1 MTTQTINQTTTNVSK
16 PAPFVEGLG
25 TAFAGRL
32 APMLDPNKAV
42 DTSKFAPQVANQ
54 NALSQAALQQ
64 QATAS
69 GLGSLQF
76 GADGTVSGIGP
87 GTGLASYQPY
97 LDAASQAG
105 MGLSQAATAGQGAGN
120 QAIQGAG
127 LQAAALGMAGAA
139 GQNVGA
145 ANLRAAAGLTGPGA
159 SSAFMSPYQQQ
170 VIDATQASYQNQRA
184 QGRQSISD
192 AAITAGAYGGG
203 REGVQRG
210 VYDAQT
216 TLGAAQLEAD
226 LRAQN
231 FAQAQNQANT
241 AFGQQTDLAGL
252 QQQQAAQNQAL
263 LQNSMSAQGQ
273 LAGLQQGQSTQNQ
286 ALLQNALAGQSGL
299 ATLTPTLQQ
308 ASTQQLQQLGT
319 GQQALNQAQLDATAA
334 GNREKAYEQQQRLG
348 FFGQQFA
355 PLMGGMGATQ
365 QYQTA
370 QPAPSAMQTIL
381 GTGAGIGGL
390 LGGLFGK

>member
-1 MTTQTINQTTTNVSK
+1 MTTQTINQTNTTVNK

-32 APMLDPNKAV
+32 APMLDPSKAV

-76 GADGTVSGIGP
+76 GADGTVSGVGP
-87 GTGLASYQPY
+87 GTGVASYQPY
-97 LDAASQAG
+97 LDQASA
-105 MGLSQAATAGQGAGN
+105 LS
-120 QAIQGAG
+120 
-127 LQAAALGMAGAA
+127 
-139 GQNVGA
+139 
-145 ANLRAAAGLTGPGA
+145 GPGA
-159 SSAFMSPYQQQ
+159 VNQFMSPFQQQ
-170 VIDATQASYQNQRA
+170 VIDATKSSYSNERA
-184 QGRQSISD
+184 GQRQSIAD
-192 AAITAGAYGGG
+192 AAIQAGAFGGG

-216 TLGAAQLEAD
+216 SLGLAKLEAD
-226 LRAQN
+226 LRGQN

-241 AFGQQTDLAGL
+241 AFGQQTDLA
-252 QQQQAAQNQAL
+252 
-263 LQNSMSAQGQ
+263 
-273 LAGLQQGQSTQNQ
+273 TQV
-286 ALLQNALAGQSGL
+286 
-299 ATLTPTLQQ
+299 PTLQQ

-334 GNREKAYEQQQRLG
+334 ANRESAYEQQQRLG

-365 QYQTA
+365 QFQTA

-381 GTGAGIGGL
+381 GTGSGIGSL

>member
-1 MTTQTINQTTTNVSK
+1 MTTTTQNVNQTSTNISK

-32 APMLDPNKAV
+32 APMLDPNKAIN
-42 DTSKFAPQVANQ
+42 TGAFAPQVANQ

-76 GADGTVSGIGP
+76 GADGTVSGVGAGSGI
-87 GTGLASYQPY
+87 ASYQPY
-97 LDAASQAG
+97 LDQASA
-105 MGLSQAATAGQGAGN
+105 MS
-120 QAIQGAG
+120 
-127 LQAAALGMAGAA
+127 
-139 GQNVGA
+139 
-145 ANLRAAAGLTGPGA
+145 GPGA
-159 SSAFMSPYQQQ
+159 AQQFMSPYQQQ
-170 VIDATQASYQNQRA
+170 VIDTTQASYANERA
-184 QGRQSISD
+184 GQRQSIAD
-192 AAITAGAYGGG
+192 AAITAGAFGGG

-216 TLGAAQLEAD
+216 TLGLAKLEAD
-226 LRAQN
+226 LRNQG
-231 FAQAQNQANT
+231 FGQAQQQANT
-241 AFGQQTDLAGL
+241 AFGQQTDLA
-252 QQQQAAQNQAL
+252 
-263 LQNSMSAQGQ
+263 
-273 LAGLQQGQSTQNQ
+273 TQV
-286 ALLQNALAGQSGL
+286 
-299 ATLTPTLQQ
+299 PTLQQ
-308 ASTQQLQQLGT
+308 AQTQQLQQLGT
-319 GQQALNQAQLDATAA
+319 GQQALGQAQLDATAA
-334 GNREKAYEQQQRLG
+334 ANREKAYEEQQRLG

-370 QPAPSAMQTIL
+370 APAPSAMQTIL